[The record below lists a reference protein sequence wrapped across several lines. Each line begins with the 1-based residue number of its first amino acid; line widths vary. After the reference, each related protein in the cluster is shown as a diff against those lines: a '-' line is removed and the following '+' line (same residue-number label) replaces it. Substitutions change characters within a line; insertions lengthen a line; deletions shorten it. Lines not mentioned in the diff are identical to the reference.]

1 MEITQNRIES
11 VHFHHF
17 RCDFEGSNAD
27 RRAHTVS
34 SITLYMYI
42 SGSRERDRKA
52 TLVVRHNL
60 WWSHSVAGL
69 YLVYSK
75 LV

>member
-1 MEITQNRIES
+1 MEITQNRIGS
-11 VHFHHF
+11 VEFHHF
-17 RCDFEGSNAD
+17 RCDFEGSNAV

-34 SITLYMYI
+34 SITLHS

-52 TLVVRHNL
+52 TLVVRHDL
-60 WWSHSVAGL
+60 WWAHSVAGL
-69 YLVYSK
+69 HPVSFK